1 MSFEEQIQQ
10 WVSIDNQIKLYNE
23 KLKDLR
29 AERNQTGNQII
40 EYVDTENLRNATVQI
55 SDGRLRFMDTK
66 QQTPLT
72 LHHVKK
78 CLTECIRP
86 YEKVDEIMT
95 YIKQS
100 REYKTVSNI
109 KRSYT
114 N

>member
-23 KLKDLR
+23 KLKELR
-29 AERNQTGNQII
+29 SQRNQTSGQII

-55 SDGRLRFMDTK
+55 SDGRLRFMETK
-66 QQTPLT
+66 QQVPLT
-72 LHHVKK
+72 LQHVKK
-78 CLTECIRP
+78 CLLECIRP
-86 YEKVDEIMT
+86 PEKVDEIMA
-95 YIKQS
+95 YIRDS
-100 REYKTVSNI
+100 REYKTISNI